1 MQKRPLGR
9 SGLSVAPLVF
19 GGNVFGWTAD
29 EARSFEL
36 LDAFVDVGFDA
47 IDTAD
52 AYSTWVPGHR
62 GGESETV
69 IGAWLRRNPQRR
81 TQVRLLTKVGSDMGS
96 PGRKGLS
103 ARWITQ
109 AIEDSLRR
117 LNTDHV
123 DLYQSHWPDD
133 TPCEETLRVAQQQGL
148 PRYECLQ
155 PEYSL
160 VERTKFEGPLA
171 DLVQREQLGVIT
183 YFSLASGFLAGKY
196 RSTQDLEGSAR
207 GRLAAKYLDAR
218 GFSILGALDTVA
230 ARHDSAPATVALAWL
245 MGRPGVTA
253 PIASATSLA
262 QLREMMAAVDLTLS
276 PEDLA
281 LLDAASSSD
290 AGAPCQ

>member
-1 MQKRPLGR
+1 
-9 SGLSVAPLVF
+9 
-19 GGNVFGWTAD
+19 
-29 EARSFEL
+29 
-36 LDAFVDVGFDA
+36 
-47 IDTAD
+47 
-52 AYSTWVPGHR
+52 
-62 GGESETV
+62 
-69 IGAWLRRNPQRR
+69 
-81 TQVRLLTKVGSDMGS
+81 VRLLTKVGSDMGS

-133 TPCEETLRVAQQQGL
+133 TPCEETLRAYERLLRAGKVLAIGVSNVDATQLGESLRVAQQQGL

-160 VERTKFEGPLA
+160 VERAKFEGPLA

-230 ARHDSAPATVALAWL
+230 ARHGSAPATVALAWL

-262 QLREMMAAVDLTLS
+262 QLREMMAAIDLRLS
-276 PEDLA
+276 SEDLA
-281 LLDAASSSD
+281 LLEAASSAD
-290 AGAPCQ
+290 AGAPC